1 MFTKKVPQRVEE
13 KKKASNVAYALRSV
27 VLNEVRLD
35 EHELQQLIECRI
47 TSGIWTADSRLHQC
61 PVSGDRTT
69 AIISFGG
76 TSTVESIH
84 ISKTT

>member
-1 MFTKKVPQRVEE
+1 MFTKKVLQRVEE

-47 TSGIWTADSRLHQC
+47 TSGIWTADRRLHQC